1 MPDDEKKRARR
12 AKQGLTEEQLQEI
25 REVFE
30 QFDSDGGGSI
40 DVDELRMAMKSLGQ
54 NLTKAEAEALM
65 LELDTGGD
73 GSIEFSEFVEFIKP
87 KILGQ
92 DFQEEVKGQFAEFA
106 SVPQTD
112 TSGNAQKNKFDED
125 EMAYITKDGLRKI
138 AQEIG
143 ERCND
148 EELDEIIEYCSKGDD
163 KIDRESFMTLCK
175 TMRLF

>member
-1 MPDDEKKRARR
+1 MGEKGIAACGKWLHMDLNNALTLCVAAARVDR
-12 AKQGLTEEQLQEI
+12 VQLQEI

-125 EMAYITKDGLRKI
+125 EMAYIT
-138 AQEIG
+138 
-143 ERCND
+143 
-148 EELDEIIEYCSKGDD
+148 
-163 KIDRESFMTLCK
+163 
-175 TMRLF
+175 